1 MLKPEI
7 RKIVIL
13 GAGRLAVNLSMAIHK
28 KGYDIV
34 EVCNRTES
42 KGKRLAWKLKAMYIP
57 EPAMITP
64 DADLYIL
71 AVSDTAIP
79 LLLDRIKT
87 GNRLII
93 HTSGSVKMDVLRE
106 VSENFGVIYP
116 SQTFTDNKLLRF
128 RNVPLCI
135 EASSGKNLLLLK
147 SFAGSL
153 SEKVYTINS
162 DQRRILHLSAVFA
175 SNFTNFMVAISQELL
190 LENGMDFRI
199 LEPIIRQTAGNAS
212 SDDVF
217 KMQTGPAVREDRET
231 IREHLQLLSNH
242 PDYKEIYDLITRNI
256 IQRKKKS

>member
-1 MLKPEI
+1 MSKPEI

-13 GAGRLAVNLSMAIHK
+13 GAGRLATNLSMAIHK

-42 KGKRLAWKLKAMYIP
+42 KGKSLAGKIKARYIP
-57 EPAMITP
+57 EPEMITP

-71 AVSDTAIP
+71 ALSDAAIP
-79 LLLDRIKT
+79 LFLKRIKI
-87 GNRLII
+87 GNRLIV
-93 HTSGSVKMDVLRE
+93 HTSGSLKIDILRG
-106 VSENFGVIYP
+106 VSVNYGVIYP
-116 SQTFTDNKLLRF
+116 PQTFTAQSLLRF
-128 RNVPLCI
+128 RTVPLCI

-147 SFAGSL
+147 SFADSL

-162 DQRRILHLSAVFA
+162 NQRRVLHLSAVFA
-175 SNFTNFMVAISQELL
+175 NNFTNFMVAISQELL
-190 LENGMDFRI
+190 LENGMDFGI

-212 SDDVF
+212 SGDVF

-231 IREHLQLLSNH
+231 IREHLKLLSNH
-242 PDYKEIYDLITRNI
+242 PDYKEIYYLITRNI